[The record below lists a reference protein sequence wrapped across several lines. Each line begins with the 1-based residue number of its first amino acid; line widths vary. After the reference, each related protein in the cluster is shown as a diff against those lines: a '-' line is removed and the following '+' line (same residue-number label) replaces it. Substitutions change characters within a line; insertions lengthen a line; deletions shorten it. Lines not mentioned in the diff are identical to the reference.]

1 MTVRRLGD
9 GTPDLSP
16 TLGGEAF
23 TEEAFTTGPRGNLFI
38 GLRPARHQSA
48 LLRASA
54 APVIGRVALDVIIY
68 AGGDNGPGGAVGPGD
83 GDGGNNGGVNGGDG
97 DG

>member
-38 GLRPARHQSA
+38 GLRPARHQAA

-54 APVIGRVALDVIIY
+54 APVVGRIVFDVIIS
-68 AGGDNGPGGAVGPGD
+68 AGGDSGPGGSVGPGD
-83 GDGGNNGGVNGGDG
+83 GDGGIGADG
-97 DG
+97 TN